1 MVARLVLSWRL
12 ILSILKS
19 LMEDGEAE
27 GEEEV
32 VEGEEIVAAGGV
44 VEDVGEEETGEVM
57 EEEEE
62 VEVVTVT
69 GIALTQSEIVFSL
82 LHVALLFPEV
92 VTI

>member
-1 MVARLVLSWRL
+1 MVARLVLSWHL

-32 VEGEEIVAAGGV
+32 VEGEETVAAGDV

-57 EEEEE
+57 EEVEE
-62 VEVVTVT
+62 VEVVKVT
-69 GIALTQSEIVFSL
+69 GIALIQSEIVFSFL
-82 LHVALLFPEV
+82 LLLYYFLKL
-92 VTI
+92 

>member
-1 MVARLVLSWRL
+1 
-12 ILSILKS
+12 
-19 LMEDGEAE
+19 MEDGEAE

-57 EEEEE
+57 EEVEE

-69 GIALTQSEIVFSL
+69 GIALTQSEIVFSSCCC
-82 LHVALLFPEV
+82 F
-92 VTI
+92 TIS

>member
-1 MVARLVLSWRL
+1 MVARSVLSWRL
-12 ILSILKS
+12 IISILKS
-19 LMEDGEAE
+19 LMEDEEAE

-57 EEEEE
+57 EEVEE

-69 GIALTQSEIVFSL
+69 GIALTQSEIVFSSCCC
-82 LHVALLFPEV
+82 F
-92 VTI
+92 TIS